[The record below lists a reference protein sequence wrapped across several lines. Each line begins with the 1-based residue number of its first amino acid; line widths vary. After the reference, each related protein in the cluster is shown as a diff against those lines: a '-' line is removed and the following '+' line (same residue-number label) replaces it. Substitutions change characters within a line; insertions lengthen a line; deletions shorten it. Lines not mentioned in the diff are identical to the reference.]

1 MPEKQVNLKSF
12 KSTFKLVGQN
22 AKIHFSESQ
31 QIFLLNLL
39 KKDKLNLCSLRNNS
53 EPFEESLK
61 NFIWSRFIIM
71 VDKLNL
77 THAKFPQESDL
88 ATLRQG

>member
-39 KKDKLNLCSLRNNS
+39 KKDIQGIQTIVDNNNYRPRILRDETKLDYSNAYDRLMGELGQTTIDAGTR
-53 EPFEESLK
+53 EK
-61 NFIWSRFIIM
+61 
-71 VDKLNL
+71 
-77 THAKFPQESDL
+77 
-88 ATLRQG
+88 